1 MAKLDKNLF
10 DEIVEEMMKDKK
22 TILEMMAELD
32 VDEQNIFDSQERLA
46 RKKQLQMFD
55 GDKKKGPEKAAASGA
70 SAGGAENRKDA
81 KKAKK

>member
-32 VDEQNIFDSQERLA
+32 VDEQNIFES
-46 RKKQLQMFD
+46 
-55 GDKKKGPEKAAASGA
+55 
-70 SAGGAENRKDA
+70 
-81 KKAKK
+81 